1 MREPLPSILCKI
13 RTQEVSRLPLPSHA
27 FIIAAVMNAK
37 FSFVFVTAIL
47 GVCFFQDAQQDS
59 LATTNSELAQ
69 RVDKL
74 EQRVALLEK
83 ILFSSAKLST
93 MQAQRQLEEA
103 KSRLKN
109 SQALQ
114 ARGMITELQLRQDK
128 FRLEEAEKSLELSI
142 AETRQNELV
151 GELEVLEAEQ
161 RLRQAKQQLQ
171 YSEKLAS
178 RGFATQTQVEGDR
191 RLVDIAQQTLTNART
206 KLGAAKQLEA
216 IKDK

>member
-1 MREPLPSILCKI
+1 
-13 RTQEVSRLPLPSHA
+13 
-27 FIIAAVMNAK
+27 MNAN
-37 FSFVFVTAIL
+37 FSFVVVTAIL
-47 GVCFFQDAQQDS
+47 GVCFVQDAQRDS
-59 LATTNSELAQ
+59 LAATNSDLVV

-83 ILFSSAKLST
+83 IIFSSAKLST

-103 KSRLKN
+103 KSQLKN

-114 ARGMITELQLRQDK
+114 ARGMITELQLQQDK
-128 FRLEEAEKSLELSI
+128 FRLEEAQKSLELSST
-142 AETRQNELV
+142 EFRQNELV

-191 RLVDIAQQTLTNART
+191 RQVDIAHTDIDQRQNKT
-206 KLGAAKQLEA
+206 GGCQAAGSHQR
-216 IKDK
+216 